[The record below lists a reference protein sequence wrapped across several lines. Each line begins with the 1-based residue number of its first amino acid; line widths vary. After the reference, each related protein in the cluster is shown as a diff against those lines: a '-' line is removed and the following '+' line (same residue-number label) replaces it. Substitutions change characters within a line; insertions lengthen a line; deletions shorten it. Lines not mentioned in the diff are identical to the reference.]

1 MKINASYTPVIAPQ
15 QRMQTVQSAQA
26 AAERDEAESRLRD
39 LIAQKHAEFDS
50 FRPAEE
56 LGKHLDLRA

>member
-1 MKINASYTPVIAPQ
+1 MKINASYTPTVAPQ
-15 QRMQTVQSAQA
+15 QRLQNPQTAQA
-26 AAERDEAESRLRD
+26 TTERSEAEARLRD

-50 FRPAEE
+50 FRPVEE